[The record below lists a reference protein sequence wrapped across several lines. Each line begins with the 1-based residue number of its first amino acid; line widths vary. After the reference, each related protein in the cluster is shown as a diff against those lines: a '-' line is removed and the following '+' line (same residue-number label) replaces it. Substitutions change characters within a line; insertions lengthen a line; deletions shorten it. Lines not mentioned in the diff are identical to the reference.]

1 VRVGCRREDV
11 SHDQEADDESSSEF
25 SSEDEKDGEV
35 EEGVGARE
43 EGAVVAVLGVLAVVL
58 ALRPASS

>member
-11 SHDQEADDESSSEF
+11 SQDQEADESSSEF